1 MIRQGEIYLVD
12 FGKRYNSEFGKT
24 RPALIL
30 QSDKVNRLLEKMEYK
45 SVAVVPL
52 TTDQIEGAFFRVPLE
67 AAGKLEKPSDIV
79 CNWICTVDLE
89 RIRVTKGV
97 LTTISKETIQ
107 AVREKTFFLLD

>member
-12 FGKRYNSEFGKT
+12 FGNRYNSEFGKT

-30 QSDKVNRLLEKMEYK
+30 QSDKVNRLLDKMEYK

-67 AAGKLEKPSDIV
+67 PEGKLEKPSDIV
-79 CNWICTVDLE
+79 CNWVCTVDLE
-89 RIRVTKGV
+89 RIRVAEGV
-97 LTTISKETIQ
+97 LTMISPAVVQ
-107 AVREKTFFLLD
+107 AVREKVTFLLD